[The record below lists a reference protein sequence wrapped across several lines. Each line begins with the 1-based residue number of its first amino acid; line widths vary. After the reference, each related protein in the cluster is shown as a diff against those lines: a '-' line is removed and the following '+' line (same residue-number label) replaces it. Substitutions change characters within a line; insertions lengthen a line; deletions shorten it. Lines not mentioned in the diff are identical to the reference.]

1 MPNARP
7 TLIAKPRE
15 VTGKHVARLRRA
27 GVLPAVVFGHGVESS
42 SVQIDAHEFEQLR
55 RHVGPNTL
63 IDLTVDG
70 GTAQPVLV
78 HGVQTHPVTRRPLHI
93 DLFAV
98 RMTEEIV
105 VDVPVFTIGI
115 APAVDML
122 NGTLTHVADHVRVR
136 ALPDK
141 LPQSIEISVEGLSD
155 FEAAIYVRDL
165 PIPEGA
171 TLLSDP
177 NEIVARVL
185 PPRIEIEEVAPA
197 AEEEGAEEAAAEG
210 EAAGEGA
217 ESAAPSGPPPESE
230 TEG

>member
-1 MPNARP
+1 MPTARP
-7 TLIAKPRE
+7 SLVAKPRE

-27 GVLPAVVFGHGVESS
+27 GILPAVVFGHGVESS
-42 SVQIDAHEFEQLR
+42 SVQVDAHEFEQLR
-55 RHVGPNTL
+55 RHAGPNTL

-70 GTAQPVLV
+70 GKPQPVLV

-105 VDVPVFTIGI
+105 VDVPVHTTGI
-115 APAVDML
+115 APAVDLL

-141 LPQSIEISVEGLSD
+141 LPQSIEVSVEGLSD
-155 FEAAIYVRDL
+155 FDAAIYVRDL

-185 PPRIEIEEVAPA
+185 PPRIEIEEVAPE
-197 AEEEGAEEAAAEG
+197 EEEGAEAAEGEGEAAAEG
-210 EAAGEGA
+210 GEGGA
-217 ESAAPSGPPPESE
+217 PASAESE
-230 TEG
+230 TEAES